1 MELRNYT
8 PSPLPLLCWSF
19 RAEHREE
26 EEEEEERAR
35 WWVGI

>member
-8 PSPLPLLCWSF
+8 PSPLPLLCWSC
-19 RAEHREE
+19 RAEHR

>member
-26 EEEEEERAR
+26 EEERAR